1 MNVIKDRR
9 GDQIHISYLADGRK
23 FRELY
28 LSGDDM
34 WSKERSLVNGFEFS
48 DGRFVRFET
57 PFGYIDGSN
66 VLHTYIPD
74 YQGNIVG
81 VINTSDGTLEQFTDY
96 YPYGMPHT
104 DAIGAENNRRKFVA
118 KELTTEFGVDVYD
131 FEHRYVSLLIP
142 SFQSPDPLAY
152 ETPHISPYSY
162 CHGDP
167 VNYCDPTGLYRSRE
181 EAKMNEEIFD
191 EGVEIVFDPLR
202 EEWYIALDWTGTMPY
217 PGQGPMTKRY
227 GNDKNLMEAL
237 DKAAPALLTGTSV
250 CFGVQDNLIN
260 KVARETLDAATN
272 KALKDTQAVTKAFG
286 KEFGTYY
293 KGLKLVGK
301 GVTVAG
307 VWMAINDARI
317 YRINGGQNTWVYVKY
332 ACDAAFSALGTS
344 WIGMGLSIVYMYADY
359 ATDGFYIDYSIPDK
373 KQ

>member
-104 DAIGAENNRRKFVA
+104 DAIGAENNRRKFVS

-131 FEHRYVSLLIP
+131 FEHRYLSLLIP
-142 SFQSPDPLAY
+142 
-152 ETPHISPYSY
+152 
-162 CHGDP
+162 
-167 VNYCDPTGLYRSRE
+167 
-181 EAKMNEEIFD
+181 
-191 EGVEIVFDPLR
+191 
-202 EEWYIALDWTGTMPY
+202 
-217 PGQGPMTKRY
+217 
-227 GNDKNLMEAL
+227 
-237 DKAAPALLTGTSV
+237 
-250 CFGVQDNLIN
+250 
-260 KVARETLDAATN
+260 
-272 KALKDTQAVTKAFG
+272 
-286 KEFGTYY
+286 
-293 KGLKLVGK
+293 
-301 GVTVAG
+301 
-307 VWMAINDARI
+307 
-317 YRINGGQNTWVYVKY
+317 
-332 ACDAAFSALGTS
+332 
-344 WIGMGLSIVYMYADY
+344 
-359 ATDGFYIDYSIPDK
+359 
-373 KQ
+373 